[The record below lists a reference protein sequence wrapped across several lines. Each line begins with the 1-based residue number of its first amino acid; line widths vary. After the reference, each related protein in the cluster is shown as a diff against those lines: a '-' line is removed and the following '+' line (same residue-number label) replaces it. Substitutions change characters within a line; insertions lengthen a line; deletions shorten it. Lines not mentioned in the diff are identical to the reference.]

1 MILRLLLAIVLGLLA
16 GAVIRSVAR
25 SVRVPARPDPSAGGP
40 PSYRG
45 EMVKD
50 RVCDT
55 YVPLDRAIVHVERSG
70 DRVYFC
76 SEACRRRYVDDRA

>member
-25 SVRVPARPDPSAGGP
+25 SAGASARRDPSAGGP
-40 PSYRG
+40 PAYRG
-45 EMVKD
+45 EIVKD

-55 YVPLDRAIVHVERSG
+55 YVPLDRAIVLVERSG
-70 DRVYFC
+70 ERVYFC
-76 SEACRRRYVDDRA
+76 SEACRRRYVDGRA